1 MSQSKEKEARRREA
15 QERRES
21 QERAEAAKGQRSRR
35 LWMLGGLVAI
45 AAAIIVAIVVATGGS
60 GDKKADTT
68 KAPLGAIQTEALLA
82 GIPQKGNVLG
92 RPDAPVTLIEYADLK
107 CPICRDYTTTAF
119 PTLVTRYVRTG
130 KLKMIF
136 RAQHFV
142 GEQENPGDSLS
153 AAQMAIASGNQNKMW
168 NFTDLFY
175 ANQQDETTRYAT
187 PEFLRFIGSGVPGLN
202 VETAM
207 AQRKSAAVSTQL
219 AKDDAAFRGAGFTGT
234 PSFQLGRTGR
244 TPTTLNVQ
252 SFSPSSFSGPIDQ
265 LLRS

>member
-1 MSQSKEKEARRREA
+1 MSQSKEKETRRREA
-15 QERRES
+15 QERREAD
-21 QERAEAAKGQRSRR
+21 ERAEAAKAQRSRR

-60 GDKKADTT
+60 EKKADTS
-68 KAPLGAIQTEALLA
+68 KAPLGVAQTEALLA

-107 CPICRDYTTTAF
+107 CPICKEYTSTAY
-119 PTLVTRYVRTG
+119 PQLVSRYVRTG
-130 KLKMIF
+130 KLRMVF

-153 AAQMAIASGNQNKMW
+153 AAQMALAAGGQNKQW

-202 VETAM
+202 VEAAM
-207 AQRKSAAVSTQL
+207 AQRKSPAIAKQL
-219 AKDDAAFRGAGFTGT
+219 EADDAAFRAAGFTGT
-234 PSFQLGRTGR
+234 PSFQLGKTGS
-244 TPTTLNVQ
+244 PPQTLNVQ
-252 SFSPSSFSGPIDQ
+252 TFDVSAFSGPIDQ
-265 LLRS
+265 LLAS